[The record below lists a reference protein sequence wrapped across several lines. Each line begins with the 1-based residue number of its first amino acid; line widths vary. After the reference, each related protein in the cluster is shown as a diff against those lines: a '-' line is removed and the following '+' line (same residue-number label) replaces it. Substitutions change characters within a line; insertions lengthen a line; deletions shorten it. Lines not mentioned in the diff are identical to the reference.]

1 MGGIIMDH
9 NVSAIE
15 KLESYRLTPDQEY
28 WKAIRLAVFGE
39 SNGKTVI
46 DSIYDKSLN
55 EPEQPA
61 V

>member
-1 MGGIIMDH
+1 MDH